1 MNNIM
6 VLKACFAKKK
16 IELTFICLRIRI
28 ISVFKNALNLFHS
41 FDVRIVP
48 FLDSNLFY
56 DTFNNF
62 LWNSTLYTDISFKLL
77 SPSQR
82 ASTRV

>member
-6 VLKACFAKKK
+6 VLKACFARKK
-16 IELTFICLRIRI
+16 IELTLTCLRIRI
-28 ISVFKNALNLFHS
+28 ISVFKNAFNLFNF
-41 FDVRIVP
+41 FDVRLVP

-77 SPSQR
+77 SLSLR

>member
-1 MNNIM
+1 MNSIM
-6 VLKACFAKKK
+6 VLKACFARKK
-16 IELTFICLRIRI
+16 IELTLTCSIIRI
-28 ISVFKNALNLFHS
+28 ISVFKNAFNLFHF
-41 FDVRIVP
+41 FDVRLVP

-77 SPSQR
+77 SLSQR